1 MNLQEI
7 QQQQQ
12 QLQQKA
18 LLSQQQTPHKY
29 TQSQYIMNPP
39 QLYYVNQDGD
49 DIFVPNNY
57 KQHLSLWNEHHL
69 NNTQGLTQR
78 YSMFNTTTAG
88 IVNGCDEIHELGD
101 DDENLHEMNG
111 TGENDIV
118 LIKVIKKKYSD
129 KAARYNFK
137 GVRMMIRDI
146 NHVNKRTKIFPP
158 LICQRKRH

>member
-1 MNLQEI
+1 
-7 QQQQQ
+7 
-12 QLQQKA
+12 
-18 LLSQQQTPHKY
+18 
-29 TQSQYIMNPP
+29 MNPP

-69 NNTQGLTQR
+69 NNTTQGLTQR

-101 DDENLHEMNG
+101 EDDDNTNELNG

-118 LIKVIKKKYSD
+118 LIKVIKVC
-129 KAARYNFK
+129 
-137 GVRMMIRDI
+137 VRI
-146 NHVNKRTKIFPP
+146 
-158 LICQRKRH
+158 